1 MTYCYFGHH
10 KCASAWFCGVI
21 PAVCQDLGL
30 SWHTTSSFDDFDFGS
45 PAGRANFLLFRN
57 AGINHVPPDRDF
69 RGFHVIRDPRDV
81 VVSAYHS
88 HRASHPATDEWREL
102 NEIRERLNGM
112 TLEAGLLWE
121 LEFLAPVFRQMRT
134 WNYSSPRIRE
144 FRMEELIANPFKLAL
159 ESFEFLGLL
168 DDEPA
173 GGLRRLTF
181 AALSLLNKPTRP
193 WGAAGRRGLVPFAK
207 ITAERLLGIVHAHDF
222 KRLSDG
228 RRQGEEDV
236 TSHYRKGIAGD
247 WQRAFTP
254 RVKERFKELYGP
266 LLDQLGYAARSD
278 W

>member
-1 MTYCYFGHH
+1 M
-10 KCASAWFCGVI
+10 
-21 PAVCQDLGL
+21 Q
-30 SWHTTSSFDDFDFGS
+30 
-45 PAGRANFLLFRN
+45 
-57 AGINHVPPDRDF
+57 
-69 RGFHVIRDPRDV
+69 
-81 VVSAYHS
+81 
-88 HRASHPATDEWREL
+88 
-102 NEIRERLNGM
+102 
-112 TLEAGLLWE
+112 
-121 LEFLAPVFRQMRT
+121 T
-134 WNYSSPRIRE
+134 WNYSSPYIRK

-173 GGLRRLTF
+173 RGLRRLTF

-222 KRLSDG
+222 KRLSGG
-228 RRQGEEDV
+228 RREGEEDV
-236 TSHYRKGIAGD
+236 TSHYRKGIVGD

-266 LLDQLGYAARSD
+266 LLGQLGYAAHSD

>member
-1 MTYCYFGHH
+1 M
-10 KCASAWFCGVI
+10 
-21 PAVCQDLGL
+21 
-30 SWHTTSSFDDFDFGS
+30 
-45 PAGRANFLLFRN
+45 
-57 AGINHVPPDRDF
+57 NHVPPDRDF

-121 LEFLAPVFRQMRT
+121 LEFLAPVFRQMQT
-134 WNYSSPRIRE
+134 WNYSSPHIRE

-193 WGAAGRRGLVPFAK
+193 WGAAGRRGPVRFAK

-254 RVKERFKELYGP
+254 PVKERFKELYGP